1 MLVALGASAAFLGC
15 SSSSSPGTS
24 FGGSSSGGTGGHAG
38 TLGTGGHAGTI
49 SAGGTGGTGGT
60 IGASGSV
67 GVSGGGSTGVS
78 GGGAGGAT
86 AGTGGASGG
95 TGGAATGG
103 GGAGGATGGTGGAA
117 TGGGGAGGGSGAI
130 VTMCPGKTYT
140 ATATP
145 GGVCAGNVQVPA
157 VVGIANFDS
166 GTAAGWGVY
175 ANGTGGTVTPT
186 ITTNAATPSAPG
198 ANGSAMAL
206 AYTVAGAAK
215 GIRIND
221 GYGMC
226 QDVRTF
232 TGLSFW
238 AKGTVDAATTPTA
251 DFPVDANT
259 LIITLGAEKSAQG
272 GCTTGCLNVPDIRLT
287 ISSEW
292 KLYEI
297 PFNCFGD
304 ATVFD
309 GYFNS
314 ILISE
319 YGTNATFAID
329 EVSYY
334 H

>member
-1 MLVALGASAAFLGC
+1 MRNSAKLAMLVALGAPAAFLGC
-15 SSSSSPGTS
+15 SSSTDSGTS
-24 FGGSSSGGTGGHAG
+24 FGGSTSGGTGG
-38 TLGTGGHAGTI
+38 GHAGTT
-49 SAGGTGGTGGT
+49 SAGGTVSAGGTT
-60 IGASGSV
+60 SV
-67 GVSGGGSTGVS
+67 
-78 GGGAGGAT
+78 
-86 AGTGGASGG
+86 
-95 TGGAATGG
+95 GG
-103 GGAGGATGGTGGAA
+103 GGAGGAA

-140 ATATP
+140 PTTTP

-157 VVGIANFDS
+157 VAGIANFDS

-175 ANGTGGTVTPT
+175 ANGTGGTVTPA

-198 ANGSAMAL
+198 ANGSAMSL

-272 GCTTGCLNVPDIRLT
+272 GCTTGCSNVPDIRLT
-287 ISSEW
+287 ITSDW

-319 YGTNATFAID
+319 YGTNANFAID